1 MDETD
6 EERGTWLSVFQW
18 IVEKKKTKKNNSF
31 SSMSE
36 LLALRERMGSAE

>member
-18 IVEKKKTKKNNSF
+18 IVEKKNPKKNNSF

>member
-18 IVEKKKTKKNNSF
+18 IVEKKKNPKKTIALAQCLSF
-31 SSMSE
+31 
-36 LLALRERMGSAE
+36 

>member
-18 IVEKKKTKKNNSF
+18 IVEKKTPKKTIALAQCLSF
-31 SSMSE
+31 
-36 LLALRERMGSAE
+36 

>member
-18 IVEKKKTKKNNSF
+18 IVEKKKPKKNNSF

>member
-1 MDETD
+1 MDVTD

-18 IVEKKKTKKNNSF
+18 IVGKKNKKNNSF